1 MKSLNSFFR
10 IFSHK
15 LFSLLYFTP
24 ITILLVTIVFASCS
38 TTKNIPGQNQKVEMV
53 SDNDSTEY
61 SLIVLDPGYDF
72 YLASQPSANFYS
84 QQYFENWNKQYVIEW
99 NARHRNPIRYGGFYE
114 TEINYNS
121 MEDYGLD
128 LNYRLYYY
136 FQFIKDKYGIVLINR
151 GR

>member
-1 MKSLNSFFR
+1 MKSFNLFFGELR
-10 IFSHK
+10 HR
-15 LFSLLYFTP
+15 LFSLLFFIP
-24 ITILLVTIVFASCS
+24 ITILLVTLILASCS
-38 TTKNIPGQNQKVEMV
+38 TTKTIPGQNQKVEMI

-84 QQYFENWNKQYVIEW
+84 QQYYENWNRQYVIEW
-99 NARHRNPIRYGGFYE
+99 NARHRNPLRYGGFYE
-114 TEINYNS
+114 TQIDYNPR
-121 MEDYGLD
+121 EDYGHD

-136 FQFIKDKYGIVLINR
+136 FQFIKNKYGIVLINR

>member
-1 MKSLNSFFR
+1 MKSSNLFIPKLR
-10 IFSHK
+10 LR
-15 LFSLLYFTP
+15 LFSLLFFIP
-24 ITILLVTIVFASCS
+24 ITILLVTLAIASCS
-38 TTKNIPGQNQKVEMV
+38 TTKSIPGQNQKVEMI
-53 SDNDSTEY
+53 SENDSTEY

-99 NARHRNPIRYGGFYE
+99 NSRHRNPLQYGGFYE
-114 TEINYNS
+114 TEINYDS